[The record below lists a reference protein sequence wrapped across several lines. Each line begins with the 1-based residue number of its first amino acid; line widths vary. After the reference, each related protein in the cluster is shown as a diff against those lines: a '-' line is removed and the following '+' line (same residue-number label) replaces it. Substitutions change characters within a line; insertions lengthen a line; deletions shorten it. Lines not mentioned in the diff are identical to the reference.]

1 MHRKFLPLG
10 MRTLWLLQKP
20 QETHK
25 LAAITL
31 GSGRSASHIS
41 HDAHGGEYMFTKF
54 GVKVLIVKKRLTLYP
69 RAF

>member
-10 MRTLWLLQKP
+10 MRALSLWLLQKP

-41 HDAHGGEYMFTKF
+41 HDAHGGEYNTLNF
-54 GVKVLIVKKRLTLYP
+54 GVKVLIV
-69 RAF
+69 